1 MTNLRAFKSSWFAKA
16 AKKAHISDAEL
27 CLALQQA
34 VQGQADDLGGGVFK
48 KRLNNNMHRSI
59 ILARSGA
66 WWIYQYLFAKND
78 RDDIDPAELQAFRK
92 LTLSYS
98 KLTPVQLDRMVR
110 DQELV
115 EICHHEQ
122 SQIQI
127 RCV

>member
-1 MTNLRAFKSSWFAKA
+1 MTALRAFKSSWFAKA

-34 VQGQADDLGGGVFK
+34 VQGQVDDLGGGVFK
-48 KRLNNNMHRSI
+48 KRLNDNMHRSI
-59 ILARSGA
+59 ILARSGS

-78 RDDIDPAELQAFRK
+78 RDNIDPAELQAFRK

-98 KLTPVQLDRMVR
+98 KLTPAQLDRMVR
-110 DQELV
+110 DRELV

-127 RCV
+127 GRV